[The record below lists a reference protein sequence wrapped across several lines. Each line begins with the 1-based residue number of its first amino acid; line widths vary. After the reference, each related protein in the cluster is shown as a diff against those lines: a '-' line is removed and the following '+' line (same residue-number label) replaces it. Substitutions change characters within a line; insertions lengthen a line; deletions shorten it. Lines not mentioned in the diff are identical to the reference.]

1 MRIHGEN
8 GDSINGGGSS
18 NVSGDESQSASL
30 IPPVRNSAPTSSSQ
44 TDRLVTTTSS
54 SGGGL
59 IVPHASQFSQSLP
72 GTLTLTAQ
80 PSGGSKS
87 FNQHSHQP
95 TLSFRNPRDR
105 VVLRYHC
112 IHPNCKRSFKDESEL
127 RSHLIA
133 YNPGMAAENQ
143 FLRDSVLTLLD
154 FLEKAGKQ
162 IPSIQQAVSC
172 CVWCFPLLILF
183 VSLSPGRFSRCKHP
197 QNSIQS
203 REVSRHFH
211 R

>member
-8 GDSINGGGSS
+8 GDMNGGSS
-18 NVSGDESQSASL
+18 HASGDESQSMSNAVPNS
-30 IPPVRNSAPTSSSQ
+30 RNLTVATSSSQ
-44 TDRLVTTTSS
+44 VNVGPPNGMTASQHSS
-54 SGGGL
+54 SQQSH
-59 IVPHASQFSQSLP
+59 VVSNSHPSQSNVSSSKAFPAHASHP
-72 GTLTLTAQ
+72 
-80 PSGGSKS
+80 PSM
-87 FNQHSHQP
+87 
-95 TLSFRNPRDR
+95 LAFRNPRDR

-162 IPSIQQAVSC
+162 IPSIQQAVS
-172 CVWCFPLLILF
+172 VLYRRRSFYGGVL
-183 VSLSPGRFSRCKHP
+183 
-197 QNSIQS
+197 
-203 REVSRHFH
+203 
-211 R
+211 

>member
-44 TDRLVTTTSS
+44 ADRLGTTLSS

-72 GTLTLTAQ
+72 GTLAAQ
-80 PSGGSKS
+80 PSGGSNS

-95 TLSFRNPRDR
+95 TLAFRNPRDR

-154 FLEKAGKQ
+154 FLEKADKQ

-172 CVWCFPLLILF
+172 CALCFFSANFVFLF
-183 VSLSPGRFSRCKHP
+183 SLGRFSRCKHQ

-203 REVSRHFH
+203 REVSQHFH
-211 R
+211 H